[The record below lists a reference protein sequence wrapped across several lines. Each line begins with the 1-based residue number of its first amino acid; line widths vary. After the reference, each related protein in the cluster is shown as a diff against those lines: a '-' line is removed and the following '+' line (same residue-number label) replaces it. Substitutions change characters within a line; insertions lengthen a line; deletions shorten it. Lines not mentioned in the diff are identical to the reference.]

1 MSKEILFSESLA
13 AEVRRRV
20 DLWNKHQVEI
30 NNWLDTVMTVA
41 AEQGGASG
49 KRVAMNAEMT
59 GVVVVEDEDGGK
71 SDDEPARAKG
81 YMHWHEVAQEMP
93 EDERA
98 MAIMDSTTSPEP
110 KRKNK

>member
-1 MSKEILFSESLA
+1 MFSESLA

-59 GVVVVEDEDGGK
+59 GVVVIEDEAAENMDPVPM
-71 SDDEPARAKG
+71 EA
-81 YMHWHEVAQEMP
+81 VEM
-93 EDERA
+93 
-98 MAIMDSTTSPEP
+98 P
-110 KRKNK
+110 KRKGEK

>member
-59 GVVVVEDEDGGK
+59 GVVVIEDDAAETMDPVPMEAVE
-71 SDDEPARAKG
+71 
-81 YMHWHEVAQEMP
+81 M
-93 EDERA
+93 
-98 MAIMDSTTSPEP
+98 P
-110 KRKNK
+110 KRKGEK

>member
-1 MSKEILFSESLA
+1 MFSESLA

-59 GVVVVEDEDGGK
+59 GVVVIEDDAAETMDPVPMEAVE
-71 SDDEPARAKG
+71 
-81 YMHWHEVAQEMP
+81 M
-93 EDERA
+93 
-98 MAIMDSTTSPEP
+98 P
-110 KRKNK
+110 KRKGEK

>member
-1 MSKEILFSESLA
+1 MSQKIMFSESLA

-59 GVVVVEDEDGGK
+59 GVVVVEDEAAETMDPVPM
-71 SDDEPARAKG
+71 EA
-81 YMHWHEVAQEMP
+81 VEM
-93 EDERA
+93 
-98 MAIMDSTTSPEP
+98 P
-110 KRKNK
+110 KRKGEK

>member
-1 MSKEILFSESLA
+1 MFSESLA

-59 GVVVVEDEDGGK
+59 GVVVVEDEAAETMDPVPM
-71 SDDEPARAKG
+71 EA
-81 YMHWHEVAQEMP
+81 VEM
-93 EDERA
+93 
-98 MAIMDSTTSPEP
+98 P
-110 KRKNK
+110 KRKGEK

>member
-1 MSKEILFSESLA
+1 MFSESLA

-59 GVVVVEDEDGGK
+59 GVVVIEDDAAETMDPVPMGAVE
-71 SDDEPARAKG
+71 
-81 YMHWHEVAQEMP
+81 M
-93 EDERA
+93 
-98 MAIMDSTTSPEP
+98 P
-110 KRKNK
+110 KRKGEK

>member
-1 MSKEILFSESLA
+1 MSQKIMFSESLA

-59 GVVVVEDEDGGK
+59 GVVVIEDDAAETMDPVPMEAVE
-71 SDDEPARAKG
+71 
-81 YMHWHEVAQEMP
+81 M
-93 EDERA
+93 
-98 MAIMDSTTSPEP
+98 P
-110 KRKNK
+110 KRKGEK